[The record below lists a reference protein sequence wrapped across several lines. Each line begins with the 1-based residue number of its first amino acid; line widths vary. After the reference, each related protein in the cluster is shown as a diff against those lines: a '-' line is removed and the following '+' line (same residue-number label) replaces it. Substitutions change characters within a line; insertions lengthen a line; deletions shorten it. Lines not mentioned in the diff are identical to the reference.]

1 MSPFQSYVAEVI
13 NRRELDRSSPTKM
26 KAFYYT
32 CLMLLP
38 VVVFSAPAGG
48 GYRQEI
54 RDLED
59 MMAQFMH
66 LDKPKPTIALAA
78 AQTVKAEENYKK
90 AAEARGLEDMMA
102 QFMPN
107 LDKPKPT
114 IALAAAQTVKAEE
127 NYKKVI
133 EDNDLT
139 DALEKLE
146 TDVLLLKVR
155 RMVEKL
161 GELLQAKKRA

>member
-90 AAEARGLEDMMA
+90 AAEARGLEDIMA
-102 QFMPN
+102 QFMH

-133 EDNDLT
+133 EGNDLA
-139 DALEKLE
+139 DALEKLK

-161 GELLQAKKRA
+161 GEVLQANKRA